1 MWKVLKKEHRCAQR
15 AGTPICQP
23 LRSKVLVSL
32 PLTPPV
38 HRCPGLKIK
47 HPRSMQPGLP
57 SLEVSVK
64 WWPVH
69 VGCVILNGRVVCR
82 GLHVSMIDS
91 AVTDLATARPCSAAD
106 RPSTCGSRPA
116 QTWLRL
122 GEEAGL
128 WSPSHLAPPHFHT
141 QLIPQAG
148 EVASSSWT
156 LPAA

>member
-1 MWKVLKKEHRCAQR
+1 MPWAEDQTSQEYAAR
-15 AGTPICQP
+15 PP
-23 LRSKVLVSL
+23 LARSV
-32 PLTPPV
+32 
-38 HRCPGLKIK
+38 G
-47 HPRSMQPGLP
+47 Q
-57 SLEVSVK
+57 

-122 GEEAGL
+122 GEEVGL
-128 WSPSHLAPPHFHT
+128 CTAALPHATHPPGRRSAIFKLDPARCLSFDVNLCDQDSNSLHIQRHHRLKRPPGTWST
-141 QLIPQAG
+141 
-148 EVASSSWT
+148 VM
-156 LPAA
+156 